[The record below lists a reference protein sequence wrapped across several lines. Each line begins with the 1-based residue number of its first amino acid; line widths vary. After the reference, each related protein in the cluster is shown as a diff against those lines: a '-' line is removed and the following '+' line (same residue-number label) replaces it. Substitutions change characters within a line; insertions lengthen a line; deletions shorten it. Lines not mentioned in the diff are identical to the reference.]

1 MYYINLITYNPQL
14 ILIYSGGYDETPK
27 TTASLIKEFAQDGLV
42 NIVGG
47 CCGTTP
53 AHIKAI
59 VEAVKD
65 ISPRLPKKD
74 LNLNEM
80 HLSGL
85 EPMVR

>member
-1 MYYINLITYNPQL
+1 MPNLIS
-14 ILIYSGGYDETPK
+14 ICSGGYDETPK
-27 TTASLIKEFAQDGLV
+27 TTAALIKEFAQDGLV

-65 ISPRLPKKD
+65 LSPRIPNKE

-85 EPMVR
+85 EPMVRKTYFVDSMY

>member
-1 MYYINLITYNPQL
+1 MCYINRCNLQPQL
-14 ILIYSGGYDETPK
+14 ISIYSGGYDETPE
-27 TTASLIKEFAQDGLV
+27 TTAALIKEFAQDGLV
-42 NIVGG
+42 NIAGG

-53 AHIKAI
+53 EHIRAI

-65 ISPRLPKKD
+65 ISPRIPKTD